1 MINRV
6 EKNGKANSEMIP
18 TQPRNI
24 KRFGVKKE
32 SKRDL
37 PQSQIKNCQPML
49 VQNGQINRR
58 RWIQNPL
65 LCSFRKDFNTLCTA
79 KREIWWKKRNQKET
93 SHRAL
98 HLISNVHLGSWLCYS
113 HKPTQPE
120 NIIGYSLLLL
130 LTDRIVWKLYDQF
143 YRQHYSILHK
153 STDIH
158 MNSNMFEFPAKMRL
172 FSKGMWSLSKLVH
185 ICISLISNW
194 PFQSLVLSL
203 TQIDRALALAFK
215 QSLTSKVTLS

>member
-1 MINRV
+1 M
-6 EKNGKANSEMIP
+6 E
-18 TQPRNI
+18 
-24 KRFGVKKE
+24 
-32 SKRDL
+32 
-37 PQSQIKNCQPML
+37 
-49 VQNGQINRR
+49 
-58 RWIQNPL
+58 
-65 LCSFRKDFNTLCTA
+65 
-79 KREIWWKKRNQKET
+79 KRNQKET

-113 HKPTQPE
+113 HKPTQLE

-130 LTDRIVWKLYDQF
+130 PHCTDRIVWKLYDQF

-172 FSKGMWSLSKLVH
+172 FFIKEMWWLSKLVH
-185 ICISLISNW
+185 IYVSLISNW
-194 PFQSLVLSL
+194 PFQSLVLTL